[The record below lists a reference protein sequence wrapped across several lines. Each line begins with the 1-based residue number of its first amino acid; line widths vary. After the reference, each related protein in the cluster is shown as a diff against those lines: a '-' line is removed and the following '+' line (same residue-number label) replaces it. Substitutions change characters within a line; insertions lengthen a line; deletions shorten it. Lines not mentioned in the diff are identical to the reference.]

1 MPRVADRSPRAGVG
15 GLASNRNANKPA
27 LHTRSQRPARLYA
40 LRSYTPVATG
50 GFVGLLASSSAAPS
64 ALKP

>member
-1 MPRVADRSPRAGVG
+1 MPRAASIPRV
-15 GLASNRNANKPA
+15 GLASRILNRNANKPA
-27 LHTRSQRPARLYA
+27 LHTRSQRPARLYT

-50 GFVGLLASSSAAPS
+50 GFVGLLASSSAVPS